1 MKQEQ
6 PMAQHLPQIF
16 SGITPDQYAQLTQKA
31 QSNGI
36 AMTGNSG
43 SASKYGVELE
53 WSYVPEAQQLTV
65 HCVRTPIFVS
75 AATVYGKLQAL
86 VEESRAAV

>member
-1 MKQEQ
+1 
-6 PMAQHLPQIF
+6 MAQHLPQIF
-16 SGITPDQYAQLTQKA
+16 SGITSDQYAQLTEKA
-31 QSNGI
+31 QANGI

-53 WSYVPEAQQLTV
+53 WSYVPEAQQLRV